1 MSVCGRV
8 GDVCGRVYGH
18 VCRDVCGRV
27 YGHVC
32 QGCVGVLS
40 SMGGRGDGR
49 I

>member
-1 MSVCGRV
+1 MGVSGMCMGVCMGMCV
-8 GDVCGRVYGH
+8 G
-18 VCRDVCGRV
+18 DVCGRV